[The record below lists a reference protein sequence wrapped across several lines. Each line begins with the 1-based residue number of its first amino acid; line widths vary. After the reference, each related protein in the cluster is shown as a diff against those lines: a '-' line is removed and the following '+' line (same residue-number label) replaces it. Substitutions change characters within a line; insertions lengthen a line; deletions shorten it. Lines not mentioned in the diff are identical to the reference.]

1 MDDLYC
7 FDTIPGTPARYY
19 KKFPEFYNVQCQKIL
34 ALWEG
39 GVWTD
44 EQLAQDEEKENIPP
58 QPNKKRTLNSEEEDR
73 DILENNACD
82 TSL

>member
-7 FDTIPGTPARYY
+7 FNTIPGTPAWYY
-19 KKFPEFYNVQCQKIL
+19 KKFPGFYNVQCSKIL
-34 ALWEG
+34 ALCEG
-39 GVWTD
+39 GVRMD
-44 EQLAQDEEKENIPP
+44 EQLAQDEDKKKIPP
-58 QPNKKRTLNSEEEDR
+58 QPNKKRTLSSEEEDR

>member
-7 FDTIPGTPARYY
+7 FDTIPGTPAWYY
-19 KKFPEFYNVQCQKIL
+19 KKFPEFYNVQCYKIL

-39 GVWTD
+39 GVRTD
-44 EQLAQDEEKENIPP
+44 EQVAQDEEKENLPP
-58 QPNKKRTLNSEEEDR
+58 QPNKKRTLSSEEDR
-73 DILENNACD
+73 DILGNNACD